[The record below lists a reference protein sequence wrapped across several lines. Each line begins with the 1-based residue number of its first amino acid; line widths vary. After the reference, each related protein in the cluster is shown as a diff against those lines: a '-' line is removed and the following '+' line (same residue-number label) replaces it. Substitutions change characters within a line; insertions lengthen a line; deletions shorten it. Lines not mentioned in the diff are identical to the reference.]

1 MWGRGEGFMES
12 CNLSTCINFFQT
24 QEGDGIDAL
33 SQKFLILLLESTDI
47 YIYMIY
53 TKGEMD
59 REKYIAGKR
68 GREH

>member
-12 CNLSTCINFFQT
+12 YNLSTCINFFQT

-47 YIYMIY
+47 YI
-53 TKGEMD
+53 
-59 REKYIAGKR
+59 
-68 GREH
+68 